1 MLLPKISIITVTV
14 QPLSDLEKTTNSILA
29 QVGAGINFEWIL
41 VVGRH
46 FEEYQNYFLSSQHK
60 DYIKLFYQKPTGIYS
75 AMNFGISKVRGD
87 WIWFINC
94 GDFLKDQNVLEMLG
108 TIMISNPK
116 VDFIASPVLYTTPQG
131 DWFDVSWPKILDV
144 PSGREAHVHH
154 QGVLLRRTI
163 CEKIE
168 GGFDT
173 KLRFA
178 ADGKFLDIAAGQS
191 NALIIDSILAVFVMG
206 GASSKNYISTVREA
220 ASYRKSEKLNIH
232 AVVKNWT
239 REVILEILKRRKLSL
254 LISPFIRFRSR
265 QVKKMIASG
274 SIIS

>member
-1 MLLPKISIITVTV
+1 VLFPKISIITVTV
-14 QPLSDLEKTTNSILA
+14 QPLCDLEKTADSILA
-29 QVGAGINFEWIL
+29 QVGTGINFEWIL

-46 FEEYQNYFLSSQHK
+46 FEEYQDFFLSSRQR
-60 DYIKLFYQKPTGIYS
+60 DYVKLFYQEPTGIYS
-75 AMNFGISKVRGD
+75 AMNLGMSKVLGD

-108 TIMISNPK
+108 TIMIGNPK

-154 QGVLLRRTI
+154 QGVLLQRII

-173 KLRFA
+173 RLRFA

-191 NALIIDSILAVFVMG
+191 NVLIIDSILAVFVMG

-220 ASYRKSEKLNIH
+220 ATYRKSE
-232 AVVKNWT
+232 
-239 REVILEILKRRKLSL
+239 
-254 LISPFIRFRSR
+254 RS
-265 QVKKMIASG
+265 
-274 SIIS
+274 